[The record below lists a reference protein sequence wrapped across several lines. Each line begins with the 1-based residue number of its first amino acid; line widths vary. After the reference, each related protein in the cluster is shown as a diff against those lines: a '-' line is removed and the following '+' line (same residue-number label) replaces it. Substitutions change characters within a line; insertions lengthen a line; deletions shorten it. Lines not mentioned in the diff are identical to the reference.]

1 VGINVVLRLDLTV
14 APIDRP
20 ISTSVLVCFLT
31 GISLLVWSRFVSLG
45 SSPSSPTSKR
55 PAIPLAEQFELPSRA
70 STSSFALGDVETR
83 PRPRFQPWW
92 IKLALLL
99 GLCGLRIES
108 FRQVTRNTECAPA
121 GYAVSCRIP
130 WLSFG
135 YHATNTVSLTVRYSF
150 RHLTL

>member
-1 VGINVVLRLDLTV
+1 MGINVVLQLDLTV

-31 GISLLVWSRFVSLG
+31 GITLLVWSRFVSLG
-45 SSPSSPTSKR
+45 SSPSPPTSKR
-55 PAIPLAEQFELPSRA
+55 PTIPHAEQFELPSRA
-70 STSSFALGDVETR
+70 STSSFTLGDVESR
-83 PRPRFQPWW
+83 PRPRFQLWW

-121 GYAVSCRIP
+121 GYTVSCRIP
-130 WLSFG
+130 CLSFDF
-135 YHATNTVSLTVRYSF
+135 HAINTVPGTVRYSF
-150 RHLTL
+150 HYLAL